1 MDNYN
6 KRKYDKF
13 IRDTYRGLD
22 GMDKTAAALALS
34 AIAGEFVIKE
44 FPGANGPGALILVT
58 MLGEYLGE
66 FGELDD
72 GWRDV
77 FPTRSDF
84 EEAAFEDIA
93 RETVNRAE
101 AIMNGVDDE

>member
-77 FPTRSDF
+77 FPKRSDF

-93 RETVNRAE
+93 RETVDRAG
-101 AIMNGVDDE
+101 AIMNGEGDD